1 MGYFYFEVMAK
12 PTLRNAS
19 EICVAEAKCRK
30 IWEIIDRRWTGMLH
44 RPIHAAGAYLNLYFC
59 DKDSMLDD
67 PESGPL
73 FMLGMAHAAYFPHD
87 CAAVDG
93 DGSI

>member
-1 MGYFYFEVMAK
+1 
-12 PTLRNAS
+12 
-19 EICVAEAKCRK
+19 
-30 IWEIIDRRWTGMLH
+30 MLH

-59 DKDSMLDD
+59 EKDSMLDD

-87 CAAVDG
+87 CATVDQN
-93 DGSI
+93 